1 MAPPLTQ
8 EQMELIHYEFYREGH
23 LYGRDRLLNFLSKKY
38 KEKSPSR
45 RQVFDFIEEQKTI
58 ILYQILKNKQYII
71 NKIIKPVIKYN
82 KVYYSV
88 ELKDYEDDIIVEREL
103 LMEDIRPMIERFEK
117 KNKINFYDSENK
129 KTGEITR
136 RFSIGKNK
144 D

>member
-23 LYGRDRLLNFLSKKY
+23 LHGRDRFFDFLRKKY
-38 KEKSPSR
+38 KEKWPSR

-82 KVYYSV
+82 KVYYRV
-88 ELKDYEDDIIVEREL
+88 ELKDYEDDNSWAWIIDGGYTPYDREIW
-103 LMEDIRPMIERFEK
+103 EEK
-117 KNKINFYDSENK
+117 
-129 KTGEITR
+129 
-136 RFSIGKNK
+136 
-144 D
+144 